1 MSEAFATVENIST
14 LWRPL
19 TASETTR
26 AGALLPLVSD
36 ELRVIAKGV
45 NKDIDAMVAADP
57 AYASVAEAS
66 EKLAKAV
73 NDYNG
78 QAALANAEF
87 KKANEVAANTC
98 GIGKGVNPVADHVIA
113 LIKKFFED

>member
-1 MSEAFATVENIST
+1 MSLVDSISSANS
-14 LWRPL
+14 
-19 TASETTR
+19 TADLYR
-26 AGALLPLVSD
+26 ILVSCKKA
-36 ELRVIAKGV
+36 E
-45 NKDIDAMVAADP
+45 KDADP